1 MKQVPCMIEGNHCLI
16 NGLLTIDQKG
26 WGHSVTAI
34 GKDKKGWPGEV
45 IDCSQDKLRFFIV
58 RNKVGV
64 YVIPQLDQPDQGAY
78 YYQSDANLK
87 MILKEQEGEI
97 IWGYCNANTGAIIIQ
112 PVYEFVAPNDLGQ
125 SEEIAVV
132 QKNGYLGTIDAAGQV
147 CLDFIYD
154 GIQNLKEILIVL
166 KDGCYGLFSR
176 NGKEMIPVIYDE
188 LEIWDNYHCFGYV
201 KVRKNGKAGLISLKN
216 EKILDCFYDELKHRD
231 QYSEFLEYE
240 STPELAHETLPFGLV
255 IAQKN
260 GKWGMVNL
268 KNQVVIDFSYDALNC
283 YDLRKNL
290 LVAVRD
296 GKKGIIDLKG
306 RPIIDFCYEDI
317 QAAPLQDDVIVA
329 KRNGKWG
336 MLNGA
341 GEIRID
347 FIYDQIRDYQWQWDR
362 AIVKKGRY
370 SGITDFSGN
379 ILLKCRYLSL
389 SPCFSWAAKEK
400 YSGYYG
406 ARTKNGW
413 GLMNNEFEF
422 TISPKYIMFDDIFT
436 EFPFYKIWAI
446 DDNDDADKYKLENL
460 NGSIGSGIR
469 YDDILELRQYDS
481 NKSDLTKVVKEGR
494 FGLLDGS
501 GRELVPP
508 QYDWIDL
515 EYQDGLV
522 VIKKNGLYGYL
533 DRCGNEVIAP
543 VYEEAEEFHDG
554 VALIKKEGLYGYID
568 VSGNYLLEPCLKNRA
583 RSFKAFLKQNGSI
596 FERVEASTSLT
607 EDQKWPGF

>member
-1 MKQVPCMIEGNHCLI
+1 M
-16 NGLLTIDQKG
+16 
-26 WGHSVTAI
+26 
-34 GKDKKGWPGEV
+34 
-45 IDCSQDKLRFFIV
+45 
-58 RNKVGV
+58 
-64 YVIPQLDQPDQGAY
+64 
-78 YYQSDANLK
+78 
-87 MILKEQEGEI
+87 
-97 IWGYCNANTGAIIIQ
+97 
-112 PVYEFVAPNDLGQ
+112 
-125 SEEIAVV
+125 
-132 QKNGYLGTIDAAGQV
+132 
-147 CLDFIYD
+147 
-154 GIQNLKEILIVL
+154 
-166 KDGCYGLFSR
+166 
-176 NGKEMIPVIYDE
+176 
-188 LEIWDNYHCFGYV
+188 
-201 KVRKNGKAGLISLKN
+201 
-216 EKILDCFYDELKHRD
+216 
-231 QYSEFLEYE
+231 
-240 STPELAHETLPFGLV
+240 

-296 GKKGIIDLKG
+296 GKKGIIDAKG

-362 AIVKKGRY
+362 AIVKKDRY

-379 ILLKCRYLSL
+379 ILLKCRYRSL

-400 YSGYYG
+400 YSGYYE

-413 GLMNNEFEF
+413 GIMNNEFEF
-422 TISPKYIMFDDIFT
+422 TISPKYIMLDDIFT

-446 DDNDDADKYKLENL
+446 DDNDDADKYKLLNL

-469 YDDILELRQYDS
+469 YDDILELRQYDR
-481 NKSDLTKVVKEGR
+481 NKSDLTKVVKEER

-568 VSGNYLLEPCLKNRA
+568 GSGNYLLEPCLKNRA

-596 FERVEASTSLT
+596 FERGEA
-607 EDQKWPGF
+607 